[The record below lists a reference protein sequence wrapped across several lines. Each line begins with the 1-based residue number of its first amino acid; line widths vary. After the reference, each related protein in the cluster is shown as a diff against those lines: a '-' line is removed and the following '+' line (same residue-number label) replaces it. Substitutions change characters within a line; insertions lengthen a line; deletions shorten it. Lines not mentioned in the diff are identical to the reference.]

1 MADAMTTF
9 STLSNDAPNV
19 YIARRTFRLAERDMV
34 LGKFATRYELPQ
46 RTGKTLRVT
55 RPRRLALPT
64 TTLTEGVP
72 PDAVALS
79 IENVDVTVEQWGL
92 VVLLTDVAQI
102 TTVHPA
108 LQIAIERSA
117 AAMSEMF
124 ERELGQMLLGGT
136 QVFFPGAIT
145 NRGSLAATDK
155 ITTAVVLKAT
165 TALRAQGAASFEG
178 GLYGGVMSPQQEGDI
193 LGSDVTFQQASNFA
207 NVRRLEEAEIGVWM
221 GVRWMRGNFLPVFK
235 GVVAPTT
242 AAATTDKA
250 QITAVDGGGTITSAT
265 NFKFAVVGRDANSGL
280 ERKISATSADIASAA
295 TGNNESFTVA
305 LPTSTNYV
313 YDVYMTVAGG
323 AGNLF
328 RVKSSVTG
336 TTTITAAPLGTEAVL
351 PVAPA
356 STGVEVFVAWIFGKD
371 SHGRVELNGMSLESY
386 ITPDGATWSNPLA
399 QGRKVGHK
407 VMWKSWILDNT
418 FFARIESGSTY
429 SAMLP
434 A

>member
-1 MADAMTTF
+1 MADAPTMF
-9 STLSNDAPNV
+9 STISNDAPNV

-64 TTLTEGVP
+64 TTLSEGIP

-117 AAMSEMF
+117 AAMAEMF
-124 ERELGQMLLGGT
+124 ERELGTMLLGGT
-136 QVFFPGAIT
+136 QVFFPGAVSA
-145 NRGSLAATDK
+145 RSGLAATDK

-165 TALRAQGAASFEG
+165 TALRAQGAPAFEG
-178 GLYGGVMSPQQEGDI
+178 GLYGGVLAPQQEGDI
-193 LGSDVTFQQASNFA
+193 LGADTTFQQASNFA

-235 GVVAPTT
+235 GVAAPDTS
-242 AAATTDKA
+242 AATSEKA
-250 QITAVDGGGTITSAT
+250 QITAVNGGGTIASAQ
-265 NFKFAVVGRDANSGL
+265 NFKFAVVARDANSNL
-280 ERKISATSADIASAA
+280 ERKISQTSADIASQA
-295 TGNNESFTVA
+295 TGNDESFTVT
-305 LPTSTNYV
+305 LPTSGNYV
-313 YDVYMTVAGG
+313 YDVYMTLAGG
-323 AGNLF
+323 AGNLY
-328 RVKSSVTG
+328 RVKSSVATAS
-336 TTTITAAPLGTEAVL
+336 TTITAAPAGTEPVK

-356 STGVEVFVAWIFGKD
+356 SAVETFVAWLFGRD

-386 ITPDGATWSNPLA
+386 ITPDGASWSNPLA

-418 FFARIESGSTY
+418 FFARIETGSTY